1 MKYANAIAMDG
12 AAVICAAAI
21 ALTITPAD
29 GRTLQ
34 PVVVTAEDNDLVV
47 REVKFAD
54 LNLASMNDQRVL
66 QLRVTSAVRDACGEA
81 VGHDDEWNYRY
92 CYVGAWQ
99 DARPQ
104 IARAVNR
111 ARQIALSGTSTI
123 TAAAVITFSVHN

>member
-1 MKYANAIAMDG
+1 MKYANAIALG
-12 AAVICAAAI
+12 GAAAI
-21 ALTITPAD
+21 AVAALTLTVTPAD

-34 PVVVTAEDNDLVV
+34 PVVVTAEENDLVV

-54 LNLASMNDQRVL
+54 LNLASVSDQHAL
-66 QLRVTSAVRDACGEA
+66 QLRVTSAVRDVCGEA

-104 IARAVNR
+104 IARAVDR
-111 ARQIALSGTSTI
+111 ARQIALTGTSTI
-123 TAAAVITFSVHN
+123 TAAAVITFSVNN